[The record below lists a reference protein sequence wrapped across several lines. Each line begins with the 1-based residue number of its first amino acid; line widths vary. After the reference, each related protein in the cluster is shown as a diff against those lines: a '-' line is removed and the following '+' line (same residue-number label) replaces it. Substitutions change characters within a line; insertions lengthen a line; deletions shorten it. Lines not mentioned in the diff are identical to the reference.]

1 MKTME
6 QLISAVDQDIFNDID
21 NTKIFKKVYDILRK
35 HPNSTDPAVLGLRQ
49 AFEDAAIFYRNL
61 NNGQEF
67 KVVRD
72 KYTRAEIIYALKNI
86 QKALDYYYQTVE

>member
-1 MKTME
+1 ME

-21 NTKIFKKVYDILRK
+21 NKNIFKKVYDIIK
-35 HPNSTDPAVLGLRQ
+35 SNGNSTDPAVLGLKK
-49 AFEDAAIFYRNL
+49 AFEDASIFYRNL

-86 QKALDYYYQTVE
+86 QKALDYYYQALQ